1 MHRDIFIWGSI
12 NLYLHEKYAS
22 INCLRT
28 ENDKLC
34 AQFAHCLSGAGCSGQ
49 WEGLS
54 NFGSL
59 LREEV
64 APFFLTKAVLFH
76 VLKDI
81 CHVPK
86 DTTSCSYRDRST
98 S

>member
-28 ENDKLC
+28 ENVTRSVRDLPTVLVE
-34 AQFAHCLSGAGCSGQ
+34 QVVGQ

-86 DTTSCSYRDRST
+86 ATTSCSYRDRST